1 MTKPDLTIQD
11 LNEIICKDEPQ
22 SDGPHEDTEQYLA
35 SVAIYSI
42 FLAAQ
47 GRQLAF
53 TRDRRGAHVPE
64 KTLASDLM
72 CLLPGGS
79 VPYFIRPVSN
89 SEPGLYNFVGEYWVE
104 GLMYYQR
111 DELSLDDEIKLM

>member
-1 MTKPDLTIQD
+1 MKSSARMSPRATGHTRIPNNTL
-11 LNEIICKDEPQ
+11 PV
-22 SDGPHEDTEQYLA
+22 SQYTPSSWLLKGGNWRSHGTA
-35 SVAIYSI
+35 EAHT
-42 FLAAQ
+42 FL
-47 GRQLAF
+47 
-53 TRDRRGAHVPE
+53 RRRLP
-64 KTLASDLM
+64 SDLM